1 VIINGEKS
9 GLLAFRDGIRPVV
22 PQPTEWQHI
31 GNQID
36 AAFIVT
42 WLV

>member
-1 VIINGEKS
+1 MLRVADCVSNRV
-9 GLLAFRDGIRPVV
+9 LLAI

-36 AAFIVT
+36 ATVIFALADFVKG
-42 WLV
+42 V